1 MHASQPQ
8 YDTPGLIGDGLG
20 PFVGLEVIGA
30 KVNSLDGAVVGSS
43 VSFLEGA

>member
-8 YDTPGLIGDGLG
+8 YDTPGSIRDGLG